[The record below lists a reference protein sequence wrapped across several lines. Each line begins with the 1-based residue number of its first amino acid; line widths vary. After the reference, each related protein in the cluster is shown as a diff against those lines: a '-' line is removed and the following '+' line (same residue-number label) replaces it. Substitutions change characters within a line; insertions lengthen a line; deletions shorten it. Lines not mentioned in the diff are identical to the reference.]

1 MKKSV
6 KSSVTIT
13 TPIEF
18 SNGCYSQFSLSFIE
32 NIKILFFGVT
42 QQINTIIT
50 NWNTPESRATE
61 TTLSLF
67 TAHFTMH
74 KNTEN
79 AKNMQD
85 DHDDE
90 EENWCFECKE
100 GGQLVFCDHK

>member
-1 MKKSV
+1 
-6 KSSVTIT
+6 
-13 TPIEF
+13 
-18 SNGCYSQFSLSFIE
+18 
-32 NIKILFFGVT
+32 
-42 QQINTIIT
+42 
-50 NWNTPESRATE
+50 
-61 TTLSLF
+61 
-67 TAHFTMH
+67 MH